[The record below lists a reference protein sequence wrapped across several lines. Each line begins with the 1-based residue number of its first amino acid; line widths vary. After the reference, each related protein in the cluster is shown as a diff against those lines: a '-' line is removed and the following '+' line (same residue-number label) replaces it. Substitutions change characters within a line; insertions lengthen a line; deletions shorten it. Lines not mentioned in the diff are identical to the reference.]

1 MSSIFTMIA
10 VYALLVF
17 GILFC
22 FFGRFPGQILA
33 YAGLLLAHFT
43 IANQIYPIWLLV
55 LCGVLVVASIIVN
68 KTVAP
73 KLASKV
79 HEYGK
84 AGKWG
89 TIVGSILSL
98 FCFMAELNIII
109 LIILFFVLPYLFA
122 FVFELIAQKN
132 AKEGAMR
139 ALGAY
144 THFATTTLINLA
156 ISAFCFFVV
165 LYGWIDKAA
174 DEVDSVYDKYESVVD
189 EYMGDTIKG
198 IEDLSKLMSEYE
210 ADATK
215 NINSLIKKYQA
226 ACKHGE
232 VMKAAQMMTVLSQ
245 YEDKL
250 SEKQQKKI
258 EKATLTINEKYLE
271 EYEDILKAL
280 ANVGE
285 QDDFDDKE
293 DYEEPTQFSSKDE
306 APYLK
311 MVDRYEKLVEKFIS
325 KQKKEGSFDYE
336 LYEEVNELG
345 GIIKE
350 SIDKCSSG
358 LSERFN
364 KLESMFS
371 NAAIFGSEG
380 EDTGD
385 ITDDDYTERSGMDE
399 PESFSYSMIGYL
411 TDGQKKY
418 NIDMNLDVSP
428 DAANGDKL
436 SGFYHY
442 SSQPTDRKIFLSG
455 KEKKGTS
462 LTTYILLSEKGSERF
477 VLTLDG
483 LSMSGYW
490 YQYDNDT
497 DCKAGNDNYSKRL
510 EVVLERQ

>member
-1 MSSIFTMIA
+1 
-10 VYALLVF
+10 
-17 GILFC
+17 
-22 FFGRFPGQILA
+22 
-33 YAGLLLAHFT
+33 
-43 IANQIYPIWLLV
+43 
-55 LCGVLVVASIIVN
+55 
-68 KTVAP
+68 
-73 KLASKV
+73 
-79 HEYGK
+79 
-84 AGKWG
+84 
-89 TIVGSILSL
+89 
-98 FCFMAELNIII
+98 
-109 LIILFFVLPYLFA
+109 
-122 FVFELIAQKN
+122 
-132 AKEGAMR
+132 MR

-144 THFATTTLINLA
+144 THFVTTTLINLA
-156 ISAFCFFVV
+156 ISALCFYVV
-165 LYGWIDKAA
+165 VNGWKDKAEEEVA
-174 DEVDSVYDKYESVVD
+174 SIYDEYENVME
-189 EYMGDTIKG
+189 EYMGDTVQG
-198 IEDLSKLMSEYE
+198 MEDLSKVLSEYE
-210 ADATK
+210 ADAKK
-215 NINSLIKKYQA
+215 NLNSLIKKYEA
-226 ACKHGE
+226 ACKKGE
-232 VMKAAQMMTVLSQ
+232 VMKAAQIMAVLSQ
-245 YEDKL
+245 YEDKI
-250 SEKQQKKI
+250 SKKQQKKI
-258 EKATLTINEKYLE
+258 EKATLSFNEEYLD
-271 EYEDILKAL
+271 EYEDIVNNLG
-280 ANVGE
+280 NVWG
-285 QDDFDDKE
+285 QNVFNNE
-293 DYEEPTQFSSKDE
+293 DNKEPTRFSSKEE
-306 APYLK
+306 ASYLK
-311 MVDRYEKLVEKFIS
+311 MVDRYEKLVDKFIS

-345 GIIKE
+345 GIINE

-385 ITDDDYTERSGMDE
+385 VSDDDYTERSGMDE
-399 PESFSYSMIGYL
+399 PESFSLPMVGYL
-411 TDGQKKY
+411 TDGQKNY

-442 SSQPTDRKIFLSG
+442 SSQPADRKIFLSG